1 MYSYGRVSGKIS
13 FLTISLHLQLIPQ
26 PRAYGDRVGSEGS
39 EALRSVFTG
48 SRPYITQQSI

>member
-1 MYSYGRVSGKIS
+1 MYLYGRVSGKIS

-48 SRPYITQQSI
+48 SRPYITQ

>member
-1 MYSYGRVSGKIS
+1 MYLYGRVSGKIS

-39 EALRSVFTG
+39 EGSEALRSVFTG
-48 SRPYITQQSI
+48 SRPYITQ